1 LKELVRGA
9 MDLNKILGELYAERN
24 RLSQIIETLEG
35 LGGKPAGVSP
45 KKRGRKY
52 MDPVARKA
60 VSQRMKR
67 YWAARREQAQKGNGS
82 GSKPAK

>member
-1 LKELVRGA
+1 

-24 RLSQIIETLEG
+24 RLAKIIETLEG
-35 LGGKPAGVSP
+35 LDGRPAGEAP

-67 YWAARREQAQKGNGS
+67 YWAARREQAQKGS
-82 GSKPAK
+82 GPGAKSSK